1 MTALELREAELAHNL
16 RAVQDRISQ
25 AAAAADRNLDDVT
38 LIVVTKTFP
47 VSDAQALYRLGVRD
61 FGENRD
67 QEGSTKFPELP
78 HDSRLH
84 FQGQIQSKKLKSI
97 VTWARVIH
105 SLDEPKHAQILAD
118 LGASQEIFVQV
129 SLDLAVGRGGV
140 APVELH
146 DFLRDCISRLRLNIV
161 GLMAVAPLGEEPST
175 AFERLVVIH
184 QSAKAE
190 FPQLRFLSAGMSGDF
205 EAAIVAGATHVR
217 VGSSILGHRAPAI

>member
-1 MTALELREAELAHNL
+1 MTASELREAELADNL
-16 RAVQDRISQ
+16 SAVQDRISQ
-25 AAAAADRNLDDVT
+25 AAAAADRNPDDVT

-67 QEGSTKFPELP
+67 QEGSAKFPELP
-78 HDSRLH
+78 RDSRLH

-97 VTWARVIH
+97 VTWARVID

-140 APVELH
+140 APDELH
-146 DFLRDCISRLRLNIV
+146 DFLRECISRLRLNIV
-161 GLMAVAPLGEEPST
+161 GLMAVAPLGQEPST
-175 AFERLVVIH
+175 AFERLAVIH
-184 QSAKAE
+184 QRAKSE
-190 FPQLRFLSAGMSGDF
+190 FPQVRFLSAGMSGDF
-205 EAAIVAGATHVR
+205 EAAIAVGATHVR

>member
-1 MTALELREAELAHNL
+1 MTHAESRAEELANNL
-16 RAVQDRISQ
+16 SSIQGRISQ
-25 AAAAADRNLDDVT
+25 AAGEANRDPADIH

-47 VSDAQALYRLGVRD
+47 VEDAQLLYQQGVRD

-67 QEGSTKFPELP
+67 QEGSAKFPELP
-78 HDSRLH
+78 KDARLH

-97 VTWARVIH
+97 VQWARVIH

-129 SLDLAVGRGGV
+129 SLDLALGRGGV
-140 APVELH
+140 APEDLH
-146 DFLRDCISRLRLNIV
+146 TFLSDCIFRLRLNIV
-161 GLMAVAPLGEEPST
+161 GLMAVAPLGEQPSS
-175 AFERLVVIH
+175 AFDRLTDIH
-184 QSAKAE
+184 RKARSE

-205 EAAIVAGATHVR
+205 EAAIRAGATHVR